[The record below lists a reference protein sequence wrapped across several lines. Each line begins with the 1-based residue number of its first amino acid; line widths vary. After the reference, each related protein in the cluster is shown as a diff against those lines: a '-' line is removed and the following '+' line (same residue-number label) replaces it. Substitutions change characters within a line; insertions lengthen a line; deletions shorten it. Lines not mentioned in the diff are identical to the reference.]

1 VVGNSLKSW
10 LNLKRRERGRRALER
25 QLAYQRTKATAL
37 QNEQREIVRSNFLR
51 SQFIRQR
58 LERHAT
64 IPSNAWIL
72 EVGSGAHGLVFGFGA
87 EHAIGV
93 DPIAVEYRRL
103 FPQLQERTKTVAA
116 IGEELPFA
124 DGSFD
129 LVLSDNVIDHA
140 ERPFTIIDEIV
151 RVLRPGGLL
160 YFTVNIHHPV
170 YAVASHVHSAWNAVG
185 LHLEL
190 SAFADHTVHLTETRI
205 NSAFERQP
213 IDIIERSSTI
223 ARTKAAYRRA
233 TPVDADTLLKKL
245 FFKNAVFELIAKK
258 SPLRYGIYAF
268 GNGRSPL
275 VPKP

>member
-1 VVGNSLKSW
+1 MVENRLKCW

-25 QLAYQRTKATAL
+25 QLAYQQTKATAL
-37 QNEQREIVRSNFLR
+37 QNEQHEIVRSNFLR
-51 SQFIRQR
+51 SQIIRRR
-58 LERHAT
+58 LERHAP
-64 IPSNAWIL
+64 IPSDAWIL

-87 EHAIGV
+87 ERAIGI
-93 DPIAVEYRRL
+93 DPIAVEYGRL
-103 FPQLQERTKTVAA
+103 FPHLQDRTKTVAA

-129 LVLSDNVIDHA
+129 VVLSDNVIDHA

-170 YAVASHVHSAWNAVG
+170 YAVASHVHGAWNAVG

-190 SAFADHTVHLTETRI
+190 SAFADHTVHLTETKI

-213 IDIIERSSTI
+213 IDVIERSSNV
-223 ARTKAAYRRA
+223 AGTKAAYRQA
-233 TPVDADTLLKKL
+233 TLVDADTLIKKL
-245 FFKNAVFELIAKK
+245 FFKNAVFELIARK
-258 SPLRYGIYAF
+258 S
-268 GNGRSPL
+268 
-275 VPKP
+275 